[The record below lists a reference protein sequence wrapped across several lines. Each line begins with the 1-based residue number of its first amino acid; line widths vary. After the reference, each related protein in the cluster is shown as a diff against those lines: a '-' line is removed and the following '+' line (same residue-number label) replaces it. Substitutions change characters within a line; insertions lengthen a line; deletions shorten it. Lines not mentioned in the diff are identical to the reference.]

1 MIPTHYIVLSLNI
14 FETMDIKREE
24 KLSFWFPQRERE
36 REREDVYGLG
46 SEHFDYFQP
55 KLTYVG

>member
-1 MIPTHYIVLSLNI
+1 MTPTYYFVLSLNI

-24 KLSFWFPQRERE
+24 KLSFWFRERE
-36 REREDVYGLG
+36 RESRSKDVYGLG